1 METLTREQALRILE
15 EAPVAHLGLISEA
28 RPYVTPMSF
37 VIDGDRVLFRT
48 KPGKKFEAIKEN
60 PEVCIEASRF
70 DEESGRWASVIV
82 TGTARESRDPATEQ
96 LTVERLFRKYSRSLG
111 SPLSRD
117 GLQPLSGFPH
127 VIEVRIEEVTGM
139 SSGGGL
145 RARTRPGRL

>member
-1 METLTREQALRILE
+1 MRDQALRLLE
-15 EAPVAHLGLISEA
+15 EAAVAHLGLISKG

-37 VIDGDRVLFRT
+37 VVDGERVLFRT
-48 KPGKKFEAIKEN
+48 KPGKKLEAIKEN

-70 DEESGRWASVIV
+70 DEETGWWASVIV
-82 TGTARESRDPATEQ
+82 MGTARESHDADTEQ
-96 LTVERLFRKYSRSLG
+96 LTVELLFEKYSKSLG

-117 GLQPLSGFPH
+117 GLQPLPGFPH
-127 VIEVRIEEVTGM
+127 VIEVKIEEVTGM